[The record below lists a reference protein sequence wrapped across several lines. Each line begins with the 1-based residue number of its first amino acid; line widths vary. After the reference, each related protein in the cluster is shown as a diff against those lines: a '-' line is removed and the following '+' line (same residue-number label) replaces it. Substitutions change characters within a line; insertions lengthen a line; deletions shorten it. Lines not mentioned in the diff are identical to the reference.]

1 MVKIFEKTSIFF
13 VLILFLFFISSI
25 VSYGAEITSNCEI
38 LLDDKAIDK
47 KVRDDKESTFITIKE
62 NSIIQINSTEDIY
75 GLYIIYELE
84 SQKGNLTANE
94 KTIEIGQNGFLH
106 EYINIEKNLGSVKTF
121 SFSYTADVKIA
132 DIYILGDGDLP
143 DFVEV
148 WKPSYEKADILL
160 FSTHGDDEQLFF
172 LGLMPTYVARG
183 AYVQVVYFANHN
195 DNTKRL
201 HEQLHGLYTVG
212 IRNYPVFGIVPD
224 AYSESLQGAIKSLK
238 SSGLTEDDAERFQV
252 ENIRR
257 FKPQVVIG
265 HDEKGEYSHGQ
276 HILNT
281 YLLEDAILKAN
292 DEMYD
297 EESYTKYGKW
307 QISKLYLHL
316 YKKNQITMDYDIPLE
331 YFGGKTAYEVSKEGY
346 SKHLS
351 QQWTWF
357 TKWINGSSN
366 SYKKAT
372 EIKTYSPLKFGLY
385 YTNVGED
392 IEKNDFLEN
401 IVYYKNQNS
410 KFYKWLKNPD
420 FGSSNPKNVV
430 SCYPLFLGIY
440 YTQIKINK

>member
-1 MVKIFEKTSIFF
+1 MFKKICIFF
-13 VLILFLFFISSI
+13 ILIVFFIFLFSI
-25 VSYGAEITSNCEI
+25 ISYGAEITSNCEI
-38 LLDDKAIDK
+38 LLDEKNIDK
-47 KVRDDKESTFITIKE
+47 KVRDDKESTYITIKE
-62 NSIIQINSTEDIY
+62 NSVIQINSTENIY
-75 GLYIIYELE
+75 GLYIIYEL
-84 SQKGNLTANE
+84 SGQKGSLKSGE
-94 KTIEIGQNGFLH
+94 KAIEIGQNGFLH
-106 EYINIEKNLGSVKTF
+106 ECINIEKEFGNIQTL
-121 SFSYTADVKIA
+121 SFSYESDVKIA
-132 DIYILGDGDLP
+132 DIYVLGEGELP
-143 DFVEV
+143 DFVEI
-148 WKPSYEKADILL
+148 WELPHEKADILL

-195 DNTKRL
+195 DNPKRL

-224 AYSESLQGAIKSLK
+224 AYSESLQGAIKNLK
-238 SSGLTEDDAERFQV
+238 ASGLTEDDAKKFEV

-281 YLLEDAILKAN
+281 FLLEDAILKAN
-292 DEMYD
+292 DETYD
-297 EESYTKYGKW
+297 EESYNKYGKW

-316 YKKNQITMDYDIPLE
+316 YEKNQITMDYDVPLE

-357 TKWINGSSN
+357 TKWINGSN
-366 SYKKAT
+366 NNYKKAT

-392 IEKNDFLEN
+392 TEKNDFLEN

-420 FGSSNPKNVV
+420 FGSFNPKDLT

-440 YTQIKINK
+440 YSQIKINK